1 MSTTRDS
8 DGHGQENSSK
18 SSVRDAAQHPE
29 SYHIILSTLHTRA
42 NITPIYQSHI
52 THNGH

>member
-29 SYHIILSTLHTRA
+29 SYHIILSSFTHQGKHHT
-42 NITPIYQSHI
+42 NLSISHH
-52 THNGH
+52 T